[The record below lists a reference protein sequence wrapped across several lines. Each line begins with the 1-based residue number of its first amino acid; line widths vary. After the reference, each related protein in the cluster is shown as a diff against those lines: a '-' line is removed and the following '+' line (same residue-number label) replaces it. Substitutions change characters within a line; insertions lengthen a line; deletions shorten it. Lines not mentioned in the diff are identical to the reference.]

1 MKIFLRENWFKIGI
15 VIAILLIVA
24 SFFYFHPF
32 KNIFSNIVFQTVLSG
47 TLVFVVGQMIQLFI
61 LEKVYKYRETLGRI
75 DNRLKFYFK
84 IIKNPGNDAH
94 ILERL
99 HTSSQELLQL
109 SCDLESCRKQLIFRS
124 KQVDKNVAQASK
136 LLFDLHVGVFGKS
149 ESMSAQNLKNLEEIR
164 KLLNIP
170 ELSG

>member
-1 MKIFLRENWFKIGI
+1 MNYAINFLNQM
-15 VIAILLIVA
+15 
-24 SFFYFHPF
+24 
-32 KNIFSNIVFQTVLSG
+32 FSNIVFQTVISG
-47 TLVFVVGQMIQLFI
+47 TLVFILGQIIQIFI
-61 LEKVYKYRETLGRI
+61 LEKIYKYKETIGKI

-84 IIKNPGNDAH
+84 IIKNPGDDAH

-99 HTSSQELLQL
+99 QTSSQELLQL

-124 KQVDKNVAQASK
+124 KQTDKNVSQASK

-149 ESMSAQNLKNLEEIR
+149 ENMSDQNLKNLEEIR

-170 ELSG
+170 KLSE